1 VQPELQ
7 PELVRALQGELS
19 VAGADG
25 AEPRAPAGAEVPAP
39 PSAAGAG
46 GRLVTRAKAT
56 ARSRLRP
63 VAHRVADL
71 VARRLL
77 ERAELREHI
86 AGERA
91 ATVSRLEQLS
101 ADVEMLHADLAAA
114 AGSIHHVRHVFSA
127 LDLVRA
133 EGALDQVH
141 AATVNLEL
149 IKAELRTVVD
159 RIEQLGQAIAPAAGL
174 EGVASRFAE
183 LRERVN
189 ALDRRLRQAGEAP
202 AGPPRPTVAAPSE
215 DATPL
220 PGPGPSAPVD
230 RFDYV
235 GFEARFR
242 GESGSILESQKERYL
257 ALLAAHPPVLDIGCG
272 RGELLEVLGA
282 EGVTAMGVD
291 LNAEMVA
298 EARGRGL
305 DAHQA
310 DALQWLRGQ
319 PEQSLGSIISVHV
332 VEHLELGPLIEL
344 LELAASRL
352 VPGGILV
359 AETPN
364 PASLIVLGN
373 SYILD
378 PTHVRP
384 LHPSLLTF
392 LCERAGFRSV
402 HLEFYAPAE
411 GYHLPRLDLPP
422 DAPPWAAATDEGF
435 ARLNDVLFGP
445 QEYAVVAT
453 TPDT

>member
-1 VQPELQ
+1 MKRPPELD
-7 PELVRALQGELS
+7 PALVDRLHRQLDDGEAAVPAETRPNAPLPSTAGLVERVKRAARRRL
-19 VAGADG
+19 VPVVHRGAD
-25 AEPRAPAGAEVPAP
+25 V
-39 PSAAGAG
+39 
-46 GRLVTRAKAT
+46 L
-56 ARSRLRP
+56 
-63 VAHRVADL
+63 
-71 VARRLL
+71 ARRILD
-77 ERAELREHI
+77 RAELRESLE
-86 AGERA
+86 ADKAETSARLDELESLRA
-91 ATVSRLEQLS
+91 EVVSALDVLPHLRRVDAT
-101 ADVEMLHADLAAA
+101 
-114 AGSIHHVRHVFSA
+114 

-133 EGALDQVH
+133 EGALDEVH

-149 IKAELRTVVD
+149 VKAEMRTVVD

-174 EGVASRFAE
+174 EGVAARFSE

-189 ALDRRLRQAGEAP
+189 ALDRRLRHVTSSPPPPPADPAP
-202 AGPPRPTVAAPSE
+202 AAQPPPVSPV
-215 DATPL
+215 TP
-220 PGPGPSAPVD
+220 PMVD

-242 GESGSILESQKERYL
+242 GESASIVDAQRERYL
-257 ALLAAHPPVLDIGCG
+257 ALLTAHPPVLDVGCG
-272 RGELLEVLGA
+272 RGELLEVLA
-282 EGVTAMGVD
+282 EAGVAATGID

-298 EARGRGL
+298 EAQGRGL

-310 DALQWLRGQ
+310 DARAWLVDQ
-319 PEQSLGSIISVHV
+319 PEHSLGSIITVHV
-332 VEHLELGPLIEL
+332 VEHLELNPLIEL

-352 VPGGILV
+352 VPGGVLI

-392 LCERAGFRSV
+392 LCERAGFRQV
-402 HLEFYAPAE
+402 RLEFHAPAE
-411 GYHLPRLDLPP
+411 AYHLPRVDLPT
-422 DAPPWAAATDEGF
+422 DAPPWATAADDAF

-453 TPDT
+453 TPT